1 MGFST
6 VAAAA
11 IIGVS
16 FILVINIFSGGVLPT
31 LSDYRE
37 SLKNMEERSVN
48 RIQTGINITDITNT
62 GGTFYDLNIT
72 VKNIGSITLKTDD
85 FTILI
90 NGTNKA
96 FTCNKSHIYSE
107 KDAVFT
113 VNLTGTGLK
122 RVKVITENGISDYG
136 EHMV

>member
-16 FILVINIFSGGVLPT
+16 FIIVINIFSGGVLPT

-37 SLKNMEERSVN
+37 SLKSMEERSVE

-62 GGTFYDLNIT
+62 GGAFYDLNIT

-85 FTILI
+85 FTVLI
-90 NGTNKA
+90 NGTNKP
-96 FTCNKSHIYSE
+96 FTCNKSFLYAE

-122 RVKVITENGISDYG
+122 RIKVITQNGISDYG
-136 EHMV
+136 EHTV